1 MTFVDFVGIL
11 FRHHDYFHFIAILS
25 CWFLTASL
33 VVVLFLSTTDFI
45 NFTPTIYLLFRTN
58 QTFPFRNLE
67 IFSQLLPTGQNF
79 FSLTLISAIQI
90 RTSIFFFWFEVR
102 TQRCH
107 WVFKS
112 GWTSSNVVGII
123 CPMVVIELTELQ
135 NSGWAKVH
143 PAHPLATSLP
153 SMQIEQLPWENDT
166 LFICHC
172 WTFSFLHLCL

>member
-1 MTFVDFVGIL
+1 MYVISGWIKENILFVLNPDWNIMTFVDFVGIL

-90 RTSIFFFWFEVR
+90 RTSIFFSDL
-102 TQRCH
+102 
-107 WVFKS
+107 KS
-112 GWTSSNVVGII
+112 EHRDATGFSNPGGLAV
-123 CPMVVIELTELQ
+123 MW
-135 NSGWAKVH
+135 WA
-143 PAHPLATSLP
+143 
-153 SMQIEQLPWENDT
+153 
-166 LFICHC
+166 
-172 WTFSFLHLCL
+172 